1 LKTEVIVTMT
11 SFSCLKLSAEGPVV
25 MIRLTRPDLHNRFD
39 AALHTEF
46 PAALAEASA
55 WPDIAAL
62 LITAEGKSF
71 SVGGD
76 LHMMLEA
83 NGSPVLRDRLKSE
96 AIAIVDGLID
106 FPAPVIAAVKGN
118 AIGLGA
124 TIVACCDMVVASRNA
139 RIADPHVMLGLA
151 AGDGGVLGWSQS
163 VGVLR
168 AKRYLLTGE
177 ALTGEQAHAIGLVS
191 DLVETAPDCEPA
203 GWALAN
209 KIAALPRGG
218 IAATKR
224 AFSQL
229 VRDQYRAAFLLS
241 LDLEMETLAGP
252 EVLGILEQQLS
263 GDR

>member
-1 LKTEVIVTMT
+1 MT

-177 ALTGEQAHAIGLVS
+177 ALTGEHVHAIALFCVH
-191 DLVETAPDCEPA
+191 VELAPQCDPA
-203 GWALAN
+203 GRARAIN
-209 KIAALPRGG
+209 IAALPRGG
-218 IAATKR
+218 PA
-224 AFSQL
+224 S
-229 VRDQYRAAFLLS
+229 
-241 LDLEMETLAGP
+241 P
-252 EVLGILEQQLS
+252 
-263 GDR
+263 